1 MSGVFRIR
9 EHEAKVSAERVTG
22 PVSATGL
29 ELVVHLERL
38 GHSEGEVTTE
48 VLVSR
53 DPDDTL
59 VFRFP
64 DGRVQ
69 RAVVMR
75 DGKRRWV
82 AAGGR
87 VHLATEVVQKKGQ
100 VDLNPSLEAP
110 MPGKVAR
117 VLVKVGDRVSKGQTL
132 VTVEAMKME
141 HALKSPKDGVVELLT
156 AVEGAL
162 VSPGTPLV
170 KVGDLPAEV
179 VQ

>member
-1 MSGVFRIR
+1 MSGVFRIG
-9 EHEAKVSAERVTG
+9 ESQAKLGAERVTG
-22 PVSATGL
+22 PVKDVGV
-29 ELVVHLERL
+29 ELVVHVDR
-38 GHSEGEVTTE
+38 GDGEVATE

-82 AAGGR
+82 AARGR
-87 VHLATEVVQKKGQ
+87 VFLASEVVVKKGQ

-170 KVGDLPAEV
+170 KVGDAPAEV
-179 VQ
+179 PL

>member
-1 MSGVFRIR
+1 MSGVFRIG
-9 EHEAKVSAERVTG
+9 ESQAKLGAERVTG
-22 PVSATGL
+22 PVKDVGV
-29 ELVVHLERL
+29 ELLVHVDR
-38 GHSEGEVTTE
+38 GDGEVATE

-82 AAGGR
+82 AASGR
-87 VHLATEVVQKKGQ
+87 VFLASEVVQKRGP

-170 KVGDLPAEV
+170 KVGDAPAEV
-179 VQ
+179 PL